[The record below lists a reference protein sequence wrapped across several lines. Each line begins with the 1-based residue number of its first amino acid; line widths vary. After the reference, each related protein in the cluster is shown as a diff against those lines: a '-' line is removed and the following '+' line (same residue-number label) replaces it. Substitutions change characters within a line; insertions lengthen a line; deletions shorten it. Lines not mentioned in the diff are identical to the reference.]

1 MNKKLGGYVV
11 LVAVISLLFAGCGGS
26 NGDDVDL
33 NAATSVTVSADKD
46 IALANGSEDIT
57 LTAVVKNVEGTLLS
71 GKAISFVVTAGI
83 GSLHAVDAATNAS
96 GIATAKLNRGSI
108 SPPNT
113 SEDVTVTVTA
123 DAASGT
129 KTVTFINLL
138 ISLTSDKAIA
148 LANGNDPVNPERI
161 TLTAQVTNAV
171 GSAFANKTISFA
183 VTSGTGSLVNAAA
196 TTNASGIATVKLQRD
211 PISAPNTREDITV
224 TATVDSASG
233 SKTVRFINLPA
244 TAAIEVALNRVVT
257 DLAIL
262 TFDLVTAPTQSAPL
276 FLEVKPIG
284 AAITPP
290 FIGPLGPGTQN
301 TYAALLGGP
310 NNTTYSLITSVI
322 PGITTTVNGALVG
335 FTYSIDPTIT
345 SLPTFTVTTLSTYFP
360 AMTSGGVPVLP
371 AVTQTDF
378 VAATIFDTDK

>member
-1 MNKKLGGYVV
+1 MNKKLGAYVV

-33 NAATSVTVSADKD
+33 NAATSVTVSADKE

-83 GSLHAVDAATNAS
+83 GSLHAVDAATNAF

-183 VTSGTGSLVNAAA
+183 VTSGTGSLVNADA
-196 TTNASGIATVKLQRD
+196 TTNASGIATVQVQRD
-211 PISAPNTREDITV
+211 PIAIPNTREDVTV
-224 TATVDSASG
+224 TATVDSATG
-233 SKTVRFINLPA
+233 TKTVRFINLPA
-244 TAAIEVALNRVVT
+244 TAAVGVALTKTVT
-257 DLAIL
+257 NLAIL
-262 TFDLVTAPTQSAPL
+262 IFDVVSAPTQTPPTFLTLSA
-276 FLEVKPIG
+276 VG
-284 AAITPP
+284 AANTPP
-290 FIGPLGPGTQN
+290 FVNGVTTLTWQVDVIN
-301 TYAALLGGP
+301 STYALM
-310 NNTTYSLITSVI
+310 TSELV
-322 PGITTTVNGALVG
+322 GITTTPNSPIVG
-335 FTYSIDPTIT
+335 ITYNIDPTIKELPIFSVGPNHIT
-345 SLPTFTVTTLSTYFP
+345 AYDAGGFYILPTLIQ
-360 AMTSGGVPVLP
+360 A
-371 AVTQTDF
+371 DF
-378 VAATIFDTDK
+378 VAITVFDTDLP